1 MLVCTV
7 IAAAG
12 MANAAGARAIQTP
25 RNNAR
30 MRLAVNDIM
39 VKNYTRETRMKT
51 LNLRHNAN
59 RAMSCIGGNSGI
71 PPGQLICSIFMRT
84 KFYSTPSTMVMEPVL
99 APVRIFAAF

>member
-71 PPGQLICSIFMRT
+71 PR
-84 KFYSTPSTMVMEPVL
+84 V
-99 APVRIFAAF
+99 